1 MSEDSEKVVSFREDW
16 VTAYEHSRRC
26 EPFLNALHLSL
37 IEIGNLLEPPKRKWS
52 QKNPTERH
60 FFDLGEH
67 WFLKDVEKRIYLPS
81 KQVQNM
87 QSRILNYLCFGR
99 NYRREYLMP
108 SIYATAYIPGRSGI
122 ILNAEIH
129 KQSKSSLHL
138 DLHNAFEQIRTKH
151 IYRYL
156 KKQKAVLTP
165 AFNDSAAWLFARLLS
180 YQGRLRKGA
189 LASPTVFNLLMTD
202 FDNFLQNQLSKYNVR
217 YSRYGDD
224 FCFSSEEKKFPAELE
239 QQIISWIIKPNWL
252 KSVLNSSGI
261 HQYDFPALRLNF
273 KKIERGSNGVLLFP
287 GTIVINGT
295 ILPKKDWMQSLSA
308 KIWCLNEHQFTGS
321 RGFLMQFPKDS
332 RRLMKKRFP
341 VLEPLLYTSG

>member
-1 MSEDSEKVVSFREDW
+1 MPEDSETVVSFRDDW

-37 IEIGNLLEPPKRKWS
+37 IEIGNLLQAPKRKWF
-52 QKNPTERH
+52 QKNQIERDY
-60 FFDLGEH
+60 FDSGEH
-67 WFLKDVEKRIYLPS
+67 WFLTDVKKRIYLPS
-81 KQVQNM
+81 KQVQDM
-87 QSRILNYLCFGR
+87 QSKILNYLCFGR
-99 NYRREYLMP
+99 NYRREYLRP
-108 SIYATAYIPGRSGI
+108 SLYATAYVPGRSGI

-180 YQGRLRKGA
+180 YQGKLRKGA
-189 LASPTVFNLLMTD
+189 LASPTIFNLLMTD
-202 FDNFLQNQLSKYNVR
+202 FDNFLQNQLSKYNVK

-224 FCFSSEEKKFPAELE
+224 FCFSSEVKSFPPELE
-239 QQIISWIIKPNWL
+239 QQIISWIVNPTNL
-252 KSVLNSSGI
+252 KSSTNGFDLNKYS
-261 HQYDFPALRLNF
+261 FPALRLNF
-273 KKIERGSNGVLLFP
+273 KKITRGSNGVLPLP
-287 GTIVINGT
+287 GTVIIDGV
-295 ILPKKDWMQSLSA
+295 ILPKRDWMESLST

-321 RGFLMQFPKDS
+321 RGFLLQFPKQS

-341 VLEPLLYTSG
+341 QLEPLLYTSG